1 MFSFLGLVRTWK
13 QHHDEVLRGQRIM
26 STSVQVQE
34 RAANIVSGGTGLHKG
49 LWVAQGLL
57 AVVFLAAGSM
67 KTLTPIAELQLK
79 MAWIRDGM
87 EPLVRFIGV
96 TEVLGALGLILPTA
110 TRIKPWLTPLA
121 AGGLALT
128 MVLAMLT
135 HLRLGEY
142 PGIVVNVVL
151 GSLAAFVAWGRSGKA
166 KVSAR

>member
-1 MFSFLGLVRTWK
+1 
-13 QHHDEVLRGQRIM
+13 M
-26 STSVQVQE
+26 STSAKARE
-34 RAANIVSGGTGLHKG
+34 HTTNPDSGATGLHKG

-57 AVVFLAAGSM
+57 ALVFLAAGTM
-67 KTLTPIAELQLK
+67 KTLTPMAELQPK
-79 MAWIRDGM
+79 MAWIKDGM

-121 AGGLALT
+121 AAGLALT

-142 PGIVVNVVL
+142 PGIVANVVL
-151 GSLAAFVAWGRSGKA
+151 GSLAVFVAWGRYGKA
-166 KVSAR
+166 KVAAR